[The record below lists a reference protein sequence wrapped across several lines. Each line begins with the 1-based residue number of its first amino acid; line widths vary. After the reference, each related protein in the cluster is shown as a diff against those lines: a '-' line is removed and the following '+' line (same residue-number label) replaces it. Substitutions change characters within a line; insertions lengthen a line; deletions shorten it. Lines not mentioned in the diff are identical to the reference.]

1 MRIAVV
7 LCATSPFF
15 IFIPVSRYDSPKRN
29 ISLKSRNSSPETVN
43 SRAMK
48 LLGALLGLSLA
59 QNEEERALFGAE
71 ETDFDEQNR
80 FLQEQRFV
88 EQIKG
93 LISGDLSCIA
103 EVRENSEQEQA
114 LED

>member
-1 MRIAVV
+1 
-7 LCATSPFF
+7 
-15 IFIPVSRYDSPKRN
+15 
-29 ISLKSRNSSPETVN
+29 
-43 SRAMK
+43 MK

-59 QNEEERALFGAE
+59 QNEEERSLFGTE
-71 ETDFDEQNR
+71 EIRNDEQNR

-103 EVRENSEQEQA
+103 EVSRIGSTSKHFKNDNRMTSFGCSVFTNGMITA
-114 LED
+114 CIYR